1 MRAFNLFCSG
11 AVLLCAVVLSYHHSV
26 ELMAAGGYQGIYRHM
41 AVILAELTFLAGA
54 ANVVLARIQKRS
66 PGVPPVLGALFGVVL
81 TGWANISAGLEYG
94 MTGILLGA
102 MVPLALVISEAILA
116 HFLLNG
122 TTNNEAN
129 NDTTSATGGDA
140 NTSGAVTATT
150 GETDSATNT
159 PNDTNTS
166 ETSTS
171 EADTGTQA
179 DTSTKDTRTTTRTN
193 TSARA
198 NNSSRA
204 NRGKRTNGDVVD
216 YELERVKKKALQIME
231 EEGKLPGRPRLMD
244 ETGCRENVARRAL
257 NELKQQRKNAG

>member
-26 ELMAAGGYQGIYRHM
+26 ELMAAGGYQGVYRHL

-129 NDTTSATGGDA
+129 NATTSATGGDA

-171 EADTGTQA
+171 EADT
-179 DTSTKDTRTTTRTN
+179 STKDTRTTTRTN
-193 TSARA
+193 TSART
-198 NNSSRA
+198 NNPGSA
-204 NRGKRTNGDVVD
+204 NRTKRTSRTDGVVD
-216 YELERVKKKALQIME
+216 YEIERVKKKALQIME
-231 EEGKLPGRPRLMD
+231 EEGKLPGRPRLVK

-257 NELKQQRKNAG
+257 AELKQQRKNAG

>member
-26 ELMAAGGYQGIYRHM
+26 ELMAAGGYQGVYRHL

-122 TTNNEAN
+122 STNNEAN
-129 NDTTSATGGDA
+129 NATTSATGGDA

-159 PNDTNTS
+159 PNDTD
-166 ETSTS
+166 TS
-171 EADTGTQA
+171 EAGT
-179 DTSTKDTRTTTRTN
+179 SGSN
-193 TSARA
+193 TSAKDIHATNSASACA

-231 EEGKLPGRPRLMD
+231 EEGKLPGRPRLVK

-257 NELKQQRKNAG
+257 AELKQQRKNAG